1 MIATYSTKDSQILET
16 LSAIKTLEEYLNMKV
31 SQKDWH
37 GVSDA
42 ANDIRVLEMKIQMLE
57 ELL

>member
-1 MIATYSTKDSQILET
+1 MITQIRIT
-16 LSAIKTLEEYLNMKV
+16 DVLSAIKTLEEYLNMKV

-42 ANDIRVLEMKIQMLE
+42 ANDIRVLEMKLEMLE